1 MAEIYLIYPW
11 DMLEISLWYAW
22 DKMTALWINDNS
34 LFMRNSQ
41 KAYQNEQLLY
51 MKFFDS
57 MISSESDKITG
68 YV

>member
-11 DMLEISLWYAW
+11 DMPEISLWYAW
-22 DKMTALWINDNS
+22 DKMTALWTNDNS